1 MSEAQLSEGIR
12 CFKDSYTD
20 PWSRDEVIKCP
31 HMMALLGYLI
41 QQHNLPRYASKEK
54 GLRYHYT
61 DAVGLLGIV
70 ETGRVWATDIRFLN
84 DPSEGSYLPER
95 LLSIMSLKS
104 SGVTKTEQAII
115 DGIRDALQKPR
126 WNHSTFCVSLSR
138 NGDLLS
144 QWRGY
149 GSFGKGYAVGM
160 DFLPHPQLAQYYD
173 VVYGD
178 DGLRELA
185 VDLLDLFVASF
196 QKWEDELYDEWAA
209 TLSVVAKSF
218 KVESYSEEQ
227 ESRLICNSSSYDDA
241 RFQRELPLN
250 FRARGS
256 DIVPYI
262 SMSHDLLRDDDEEP
276 RLPIKRIVIG
286 PGVDFDRNFSSVNAL
301 LKANS
306 YEDVEIVPSAIPFR
320 P

>member
-1 MSEAQLSEGIR
+1 MIEARLSEESR
-12 CFKDSYTD
+12 HHVDSYTD
-20 PWSRDEVIKCP
+20 MFSRDEVIKCP
-31 HMMALLGYLI
+31 HMMALLEYLT
-41 QQHNLPRYASKEK
+41 QQHNLPRYAWREK

-70 ETGRVWATDIRFLN
+70 QTGRVWATDIRFLN

-95 LLSIMSLKS
+95 LLSIMGSKS
-104 SGVTKTEQAII
+104 GVVTKTEQAII
-115 DGIRDALQKPR
+115 DGIRAALQKPR
-126 WNHSTFCVSLSR
+126 WDHSTFCVSLSR

-160 DFLPHPQLAQYYD
+160 ELRPHPQLAQYYD

-178 DGLRELA
+178 DGLHELA
-185 VDLLDLFVASF
+185 TDLLGLFVESF
-196 QKWEDELYDEWAA
+196 QKWKDDLYDDWAS

-218 KVESYSEEQ
+218 KDESYSEEQ
-227 ESRLICNSSSYDDA
+227 ESRLVCNSSSDDDA
-241 RFQRELPLN
+241 RFERELPLN

-262 SMSHDLLRDDDEEP
+262 SMSHGLLRDEGEEP
-276 RLPIKRIVIG
+276 RLPIKRIIIG
-286 PGVDFDRNFSSVNAL
+286 PGVDFDRNFPSVTAL

-306 YEDVEIVPSAIPFR
+306 YENVEIVPSAIPFR